1 MIKKSMV
8 ISGVAALMLM
18 TGCQMN
24 DVGQQSMQRT
34 ANPNYGPMQTNHG
47 YYPMGMGQQ
56 NQNNDYNHYGY
67 TRYQKQQVEA
77 NGRQQSTPMFDR
89 TELSDTVT
97 RMVLTNE
104 TVSEAATL
112 VTDKYVLVAY
122 DCDTNDRD
130 YVADQV
136 KRSAISVVP
145 RYYEVYI
152 TDDHSHFEDIERF
165 QDGSTTAGNLDGTLK
180 QTIQEMRQ
188 SPQGAYNEDT
198 DDNMNVMEKKQQKLM
213 D

>member
-1 MIKKSMV
+1 MIKKSMMV
-8 ISGVAALMLM
+8 TGVAALMLM

-24 DVGQQSMQRT
+24 DVGQQSLQRT
-34 ANPNYGPMQTNHG
+34 SNPNYGPMQTNQG
-47 YYPMGMGQQ
+47 YYPMGMGQ
-56 NQNNDYNHYGY
+56 NQSTEYNSYGY
-67 TRYQKQQVEA
+67 TRYQKEQVEA
-77 NGRQQSTPMFDR
+77 NGKQQSTPMFDR
-89 TELSDTVT
+89 TELADTVS

-152 TDDHSHFEDIERF
+152 TDDHEHFAEIERF
-165 QDGSTTAGNLDGTLK
+165 QNGSTTAGNQEGSLK

-188 SPQGAYNEDT
+188 SPQGAYNEST
-198 DDNMNVMEKKQQKLM
+198 DDNMNVMEQKQKKLM